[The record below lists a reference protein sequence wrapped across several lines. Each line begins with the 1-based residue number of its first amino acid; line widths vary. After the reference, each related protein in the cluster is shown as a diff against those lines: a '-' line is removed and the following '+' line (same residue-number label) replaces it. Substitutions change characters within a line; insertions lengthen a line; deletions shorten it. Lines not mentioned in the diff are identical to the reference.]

1 MKLEISIGEAIDKLS
16 ILELKLLKIK
26 DEKAIIEI
34 KKEINEYTECSI
46 HKEDYH
52 YELYYNLL
60 MFINEKIWDFTDII
74 KTKNI
79 DENSSI
85 DDFKEF
91 SIISSKIFEL
101 NQQRFRIKNWFN
113 ILSGCSIKEQKS
125 YSKSYCSI
133 IINNEDIIFDK
144 ICEINFLSF
153 NYDLITFEC
162 SDYCNI
168 ILKRI
173 FKIPTII
180 FNNDEKILL
189 QQPSKIINIANFS
202 IDTIYIDKDILS
214 FKPIK
219 YLAGGMFGDFIHSLS
234 VVCEKYRET
243 GRKGIIYLSV
253 FGDGF
258 RNGLDN
264 TYNDTYPVLIEQ
276 NYIYDYKIINNEFI
290 DINLTRWRQNPQL
303 FKQNWYNTFK
313 QTYSIN
319 WGSHIWLNVK
329 YDNKWENKIVINTTH
344 YRWVELDFVKL
355 SQMYPD
361 NIVFI
366 SNDIK
371 QKLFFENKTG
381 ITINEY
387 YEFKT
392 FDELTTIIN
401 SCKLFVG
408 SPSGPLA
415 VAMALNKDR
424 IVGKI
429 QTLDD
434 LLNGNMEYIF
444 KGKIRYE
451 V

>member
-1 MKLEISIGEAIDKLS
+1 M
-16 ILELKLLKIK
+16 
-26 DEKAIIEI
+26 
-34 KKEINEYTECSI
+34 
-46 HKEDYH
+46 
-52 YELYYNLL
+52 
-60 MFINEKIWDFTDII
+60 
-74 KTKNI
+74 
-79 DENSSI
+79 
-85 DDFKEF
+85 
-91 SIISSKIFEL
+91 
-101 NQQRFRIKNWFN
+101 
-113 ILSGCSIKEQKS
+113 
-125 YSKSYCSI
+125 
-133 IINNEDIIFDK
+133 
-144 ICEINFLSF
+144 
-153 NYDLITFEC
+153 
-162 SDYCNI
+162 
-168 ILKRI
+168 
-173 FKIPTII
+173 
-180 FNNDEKILL
+180 

-408 SPSGPLA
+408 SPSGPL
-415 VAMALNKDR
+415 DR